1 MATKTK
7 RPTAITPTE
16 DESEKMI
23 GANPAAADLAQLAET
38 ALLQGLYR
46 DAAASAN
53 RCLSLQ
59 SQATQHKHYSI
70 QAPFRWHVLQV
81 PMYCSILHDDG
92 DDDDTAADAWERSAA
107 VAWQCWYAAAT
118 ASDKNSLSAASSA
131 TLLEPFWRL
140 FTSPHSTGSPRPMR
154 LELLVL
160 VLQLCWANET
170 DDNKQWILSL
180 ATEVLLQFQQ
190 KKGGEQCDALGV
202 LLFTEWL
209 PLQPISTTRATLAR
223 LINDQQRVHDTS
235 TEEEHTSA
243 VDVLLVFC
251 TKSDDLPWVV
261 RCRDLLVS
269 KLHDTKKKQKQC
281 CQLRLVST
289 MVQHEDGWGAA
300 DTGAVE
306 TQGILVPPSSS
317 LWRRWSMVPRHI
329 LVRQV
334 QQLYSYYSCT
344 MSATSSAV
352 AIRQSLPVA
361 LGTVVLLL
369 WIGRRPVLRQT
380 FATALTE
387 IRDAIIPLQ
396 RRSG

>member
-1 MATKTK
+1 
-7 RPTAITPTE
+7 
-16 DESEKMI
+16 
-23 GANPAAADLAQLAET
+23 
-38 ALLQGLYR
+38 
-46 DAAASAN
+46 
-53 RCLSLQ
+53 
-59 SQATQHKHYSI
+59 
-70 QAPFRWHVLQV
+70 
-81 PMYCSILHDDG
+81 
-92 DDDDTAADAWERSAA
+92 
-107 VAWQCWYAAAT
+107 
-118 ASDKNSLSAASSA
+118 
-131 TLLEPFWRL
+131 
-140 FTSPHSTGSPRPMR
+140 
-154 LELLVL
+154 
-160 VLQLCWANET
+160 
-170 DDNKQWILSL
+170 
-180 ATEVLLQFQQ
+180 
-190 KKGGEQCDALGV
+190 
-202 LLFTEWL
+202 
-209 PLQPISTTRATLAR
+209 
-223 LINDQQRVHDTS
+223 
-235 TEEEHTSA
+235 
-243 VDVLLVFC
+243 
-251 TKSDDLPWVV
+251 
-261 RCRDLLVS
+261 
-269 KLHDTKKKQKQC
+269 
-281 CQLRLVST
+281 